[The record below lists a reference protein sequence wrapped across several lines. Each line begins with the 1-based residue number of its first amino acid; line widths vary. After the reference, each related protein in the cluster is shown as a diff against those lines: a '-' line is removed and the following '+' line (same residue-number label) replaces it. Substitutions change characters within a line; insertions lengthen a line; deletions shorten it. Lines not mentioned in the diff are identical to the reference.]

1 MAFKTLH
8 TKDEMSLQSDTVKSV
23 KRNTVKLVP
32 TKEQGDIIFSASN
45 GEDLVIKAFA
55 GASKTSSLV
64 MIANSLHKKGKSG
77 LYLAFNKA
85 ISDDAKGKFPASVDC
100 RTIHSLAYSHLSK
113 GMKAKLSLNN
123 LFANQY
129 AERYKFKAEFVHEVG
144 NVDEAK
150 FVSISGVWSMVRN
163 TVENFCKSSDIKL
176 CKHHVAKLEWMYIKK
191 FHTTNLEQKV
201 LEVAKK
207 YWKDITDEFTTIPL
221 THDAYLKLYG
231 LSGEC
236 PDVDYILVD
245 EVQDVNPIMLQI
257 IERFSKQKILVGDS
271 YQAIYQWNKTVN
283 ILDMPLGNK
292 LHLTKSFRFGNN
304 VEKIANT
311 LLTYLGSEKTLV
323 GNGTTDGV
331 SYYDEVPKDFI
342 PDFVLCR
349 TNAGCISAIFK
360 YSEMYPSLAIKATV
374 DTKQISLFVNSYI
387 ALQDGE
393 MKDVKHPLLFAFNSF
408 DELQEYVDGDCDEPE
423 IKSMCKLIGKFG
435 ERALLAAVARCDL
448 KTQNPDIII
457 STTHK
462 AKGLE
467 ADNVSIFNDFNF
479 EVEDG
484 ELDVSDE
491 ELNLVYVAVTRA
503 KKNLDVT
510 GIKKLLI
517 ALENNTKVIVE
528 PLPNFPIDLKA
539 VQIDKYC
546 SEKEVIN
553 HLPKSEHGAES
564 FNSWLEDG
572 EGLWDNRYILGTGG
586 KMIDM
591 GEQSKHSID
600 SAMLD
605 LVETCLNMDIDAN
618 DIIS

>member
-8 TKDEMSLQSDTVKSV
+8 NQEEMSSGSDAIKPV

-32 TKEQGDIIFSASN
+32 TKEQEDIIFSASN

-64 MIANSLHKKGKSG
+64 MIANALHKKGKSG

-85 ISDDAKGKFPASVDC
+85 IADEAKGKFPASVDC
-100 RTIHSLAYSHLSK
+100 RTIHSLAYSNLSK

-150 FVSISGVWSMVRN
+150 FVSVSGVWSMVRN
-163 TVENFCKSSDIKL
+163 TIENFCKSDDVKIS
-176 CKHHVAKLEWMYIKK
+176 KHHIAKLEWMYIKK
-191 FHTTNLEQKV
+191 FHTTSLEQKV

-245 EVQDVNPIMLQI
+245 ECQDINPIMLQI
-257 IERFSKQKILVGDS
+257 IKRFNKQKIMVGDS

-283 ILDMPLGNK
+283 ILDMSLGEK
-292 LHLTKSFRFGNN
+292 LYLTKSFRFGNN
-304 VEKIANT
+304 VEKIANSI
-311 LLTYLGSEKTLV
+311 LSYLGSEKVLV
-323 GNGTTDGV
+323 GNGLTDGV
-331 SYYDEVPKDFI
+331 TYFDEFPKTFI

-387 ALQDGE
+387 ALQEGE

-423 IKSMCKLIGKFG
+423 IKSMCKLIDKFG
-435 ERALLAAVARCDL
+435 ERSLLAAVARCDL

-479 EVEDG
+479 EVEDS

-491 ELNLVYVAVTRA
+491 ELNLIYVAVTRA

-510 GIKKLLI
+510 GIKKLLV
-517 ALENNTKVIVE
+517 ALENESNLYSNSVDN
-528 PLPNFPIDLKA
+528 NFK
-539 VQIDKYC
+539 Q
-546 SEKEVIN
+546 
-553 HLPKSEHGAES
+553 
-564 FNSWLEDG
+564 
-572 EGLWDNRYILGTGG
+572 
-586 KMIDM
+586 
-591 GEQSKHSID
+591 
-600 SAMLD
+600 
-605 LVETCLNMDIDAN
+605 CLNSFIN
-618 DIIS
+618 

>member
-8 TKDEMSLQSDTVKSV
+8 NQEEMSSGSDAIKPV

-32 TKEQGDIIFSASN
+32 TKEQEDIIFSASN

-64 MIANSLHKKGKSG
+64 MIANALHKKGKSG

-85 ISDDAKGKFPASVDC
+85 IADEAKGKFPASVDC
-100 RTIHSLAYSHLSK
+100 RTIHSLAYSNLSK

-150 FVSISGVWSMVRN
+150 FVSISGVWSMVRS
-163 TVENFCKSSDIKL
+163 TIENFCKSDDVKL
-176 CKHHVAKLEWMYIKK
+176 SKHHVAKLEWMYIKK

-245 EVQDVNPIMLQI
+245 ECQDINPIMLQI
-257 IERFSKQKILVGDS
+257 IKRFNKQKIIVGDS

-283 ILDMPLGNK
+283 ILDMPLGEK
-292 LHLTKSFRFGNN
+292 LYLTKSFRFGDN
-304 VEKIANT
+304 VEKIANSI
-311 LLTYLGSEKTLV
+311 LSYLGSEKTLV
-323 GNGTTDGV
+323 GNGSTDGIT
-331 SYYDEVPKDFI
+331 YFDEVPKTFI

-387 ALQDGE
+387 ALQEGE

-423 IKSMCKLIGKFG
+423 IKSMCKLIDKFG
-435 ERALLAAVARCDL
+435 ERSLLAAVARCDL

-479 EVEDG
+479 EVEDD

-491 ELNLVYVAVTRA
+491 ELNLIYVAVTRA

-510 GIKKLLI
+510 GIKKLLV
-517 ALENNTKVIVE
+517 ALENENNLYSNDIDN
-528 PLPNFPIDLKA
+528 NFK
-539 VQIDKYC
+539 Q
-546 SEKEVIN
+546 
-553 HLPKSEHGAES
+553 
-564 FNSWLEDG
+564 
-572 EGLWDNRYILGTGG
+572 
-586 KMIDM
+586 
-591 GEQSKHSID
+591 
-600 SAMLD
+600 
-605 LVETCLNMDIDAN
+605 CLNSFIN
-618 DIIS
+618 

>member
-8 TKDEMSLQSDTVKSV
+8 NQEEMSSGSDTIQPV

-32 TKEQGDIIFSASN
+32 TKEQEDIIFSASN

-64 MIANSLHKKGKSG
+64 MVANALHNKGKQG
-77 LYLAFNKA
+77 MYLAFNKA
-85 ISDDAKGKFPASVDC
+85 IADDSKGKFPTSVDC
-100 RTIHSLAYSHLSK
+100 RTIHSLAYSNLSK

-144 NVDEAK
+144 NVEEAK

-163 TVENFCKSSDIKL
+163 TIENFCKSDDTNIS
-176 CKHHVAKLEWMYIKK
+176 KHHVAKLEWMYIKK
-191 FHTTNLEQKV
+191 FHTTSLEQTV

-245 EVQDVNPIMLQI
+245 ECQDINPIMLQI
-257 IERFSKQKILVGDS
+257 IKRFNKQKIMVGDS

-283 ILDMPLGNK
+283 ILDTPLGEK
-292 LHLTKSFRFGNN
+292 LYLTKSFRFGNN
-304 VEKIANT
+304 VEKIANSI
-311 LLTYLGSEKTLV
+311 LSYLGSEKTLV
-323 GNGTTDGV
+323 GNGSTDGV
-331 SYYDEVPKDFI
+331 TYFDEVPKTFI

-387 ALQDGE
+387 ALQEGE

-423 IKSMCKLIGKFG
+423 IKSMCKLIDKFG
-435 ERALLAAVARCDL
+435 ERSLLAAVARCDL

-467 ADNVSIFNDFNF
+467 SDNVSIFNDFNF

-491 ELNLVYVAVTRA
+491 ELNLIYVAVTRA

-517 ALENNTKVIVE
+517 ALENENNLYSNDVDN
-528 PLPNFPIDLKA
+528 NFK
-539 VQIDKYC
+539 Q
-546 SEKEVIN
+546 
-553 HLPKSEHGAES
+553 
-564 FNSWLEDG
+564 
-572 EGLWDNRYILGTGG
+572 
-586 KMIDM
+586 
-591 GEQSKHSID
+591 
-600 SAMLD
+600 
-605 LVETCLNMDIDAN
+605 CLNKFTN
-618 DIIS
+618 

>member
-32 TKEQGDIIFSASN
+32 TKEQEDIIFSASN

-64 MIANSLHKKGKSG
+64 MIANALHKKGKSG

-85 ISDDAKGKFPASVDC
+85 IADDAKGKFPASVDC

-163 TVENFCKSSDIKL
+163 TVENFCKSSDVKL
-176 CKHHVAKLEWMYIKK
+176 SKHHVAKLEWMYIKK

-245 EVQDVNPIMLQI
+245 ECQDINPIMLQI
-257 IERFSKQKILVGDS
+257 IERFNKQKIIVGDS

-292 LHLTKSFRFGNN
+292 LYLTKSFRFGNN

-311 LLTYLGSEKTLV
+311 LLTYLGSDKTLV
-323 GNGTTDGV
+323 GNGSTDGV
-331 SYYDEVPKDFI
+331 TYYEEVPKDFI

-387 ALQDGE
+387 ALQEGE
-393 MKDVKHPLLFAFNSF
+393 MRDVKHPMLFAFSSF
-408 DELQEYVDGDCDEPE
+408 DELMEYVDGDCDEPE
-423 IKSMCKLIGKFG
+423 IKSMCKLISKFG

-467 ADNVSIFNDFNF
+467 ADNVTIFNDFNF
-479 EVEDG
+479 EVEDD

-510 GIKKLLI
+510 GIKKLLV
-517 ALENNTKVIVE
+517 ALENDNKGIVE
-528 PLPNFPIDLKA
+528 PLSNFPIDLKV
-539 VQIDKYC
+539 VQMDKYC
-546 SEKEVIN
+546 SEKEVRN
-553 HLPKSEHGAES
+553 LLPKSKYEPEAY
-564 FNSWLEDG
+564 NSWVEDG
-572 EGLWDNRYILGTGG
+572 EGLWDNRYILGIGG

-600 SAMLD
+600 SAMLE
-605 LVETCLNMDIDAN
+605 LVETSLIMGVGVD
-618 DIIS
+618 DIID